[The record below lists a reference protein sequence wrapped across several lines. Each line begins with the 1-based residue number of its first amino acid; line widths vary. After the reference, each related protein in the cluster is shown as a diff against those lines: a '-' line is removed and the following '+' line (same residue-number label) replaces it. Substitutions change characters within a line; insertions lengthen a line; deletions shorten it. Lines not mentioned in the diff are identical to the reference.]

1 MKGNKDFVYGVE
13 LEAFE
18 EENLSF
24 WFTINIIDYIKTG
37 FKNQYQDNVIESA
50 FNNCIMKLKNR
61 DNDYKEAQFIEDIS
75 KKDLLKYKI
84 KLTVPPKKQSSHFK
98 KIKESKAQNFKN
110 DLDVNSHDD
119 SETIIGS
126 DEELSSDDE
135 LNDEIWY
142 DNTFEDDFNSILPS
156 VFDKMMAASASAI
169 AAANTNPLTSFFPN

>member
-24 WFTINIIDYIKTG
+24 WFTINIIDYIKTGEFEANGDDHKLLYLFCHFFYKKG

-75 KKDLLKYKI
+75 KKDLL
-84 KLTVPPKKQSSHFK
+84 Q
-98 KIKESKAQNFKN
+98 
-110 DLDVNSHDD
+110 
-119 SETIIGS
+119 
-126 DEELSSDDE
+126 
-135 LNDEIWY
+135 
-142 DNTFEDDFNSILPS
+142 
-156 VFDKMMAASASAI
+156 I
-169 AAANTNPLTSFFPN
+169 AVIERQVQQQQH

>member
-1 MKGNKDFVYGVE
+1 
-13 LEAFE
+13 
-18 EENLSF
+18 
-24 WFTINIIDYIKTG
+24 
-37 FKNQYQDNVIESA
+37 
-50 FNNCIMKLKNR
+50 
-61 DNDYKEAQFIEDIS
+61 
-75 KKDLLKYKI
+75 
-84 KLTVPPKKQSSHFK
+84 
-98 KIKESKAQNFKN
+98 
-110 DLDVNSHDD
+110 HDD